1 MILEITIKTRDGK
14 TIKYNSQAAAI
25 RKAREDAGISQAEA
39 ADRVGIKV
47 QAWQQYEYGTRT
59 PKDSMLEK
67 IAVALGVDI
76 SVLTTFSG
84 QV

>member
-1 MILEITIKTRDGK
+1 MIFEITIKTRDGK
-14 TIKYNSQAAAI
+14 TIKYNSQATAI
-25 RKAREDAGISQAEA
+25 RRAREEAGISQAEA

>member
-1 MILEITIKTRDGK
+1 MLVEITIKTKEGGV
-14 TIKYNSQAAAI
+14 IKYNSQAAAI
-25 RKAREDAGISQAEA
+25 RRAREEAGISQAEA
-39 ADRVGIKV
+39 ASRVGIKV

-67 IAVALGVDI
+67 IAVALGTDI

-84 QV
+84 KV